1 MNKIAILGAN
11 GFIGKEL
18 AKFLRA
24 TCIVIPVTRDILDL
38 TDFIAVQQFLA
49 QEQFDAV
56 INCAASYQPDQTLLT
71 DTRNNLGIFS
81 NFYHNSDL
89 FGKFINLGSGAEYDV
104 TTNIE
109 CAKEQS
115 IFNCSPADSYGFGH
129 NIKSRLCLSKDNFYT
144 LRIFG
149 CFGGSEAT
157 RRIIPKFLASQE
169 TFSLENDRYFD
180 FISVQDL
187 CVVIKSFIE
196 NTHTVK
202 DVNCVYA
209 IKQTLST
216 FLNKFKEIH
225 QINTNVVV
233 KSTSANSY
241 TGDHHLLGSL
251 NIQLSGLDTGLKNY
265 FMDFK

>member
-11 GFIGKEL
+11 GFIGREL
-18 AKFLRA
+18 VEFLRP
-24 TCIVIPVTRDILDL
+24 TCTVIPVTRDILDL
-38 TDFIAVQQFLA
+38 TDFVAVRQFLA
-49 QEQFDAV
+49 RGQFDAV
-56 INCAASYQPDQTLLT
+56 INCAASYQTDQTLLT

-81 NFYHNSDL
+81 NFYHNSNL

-104 TTNIE
+104 TTNIDG
-109 CAKEQS
+109 AKEQS
-115 IFNCSPADSYGFGH
+115 IFSCSPQDSYGFGH
-129 NIKSRLCLSKDNFYT
+129 NIKSRLCLDKENFYT

-149 CFGGSEAT
+149 CFGGSEAA
-157 RRIIPKFLASQE
+157 RRIIPKFLACQD
-169 TFSLENDRYFD
+169 TFLLENDRCFD

-209 IKQTLST
+209 PKQTLST

-225 QINTNVVV
+225 QINTKVIV
-233 KSTSANSY
+233 KSTSTNSY
-241 TGDHHLLGSL
+241 TGDHHLLASL
-251 NIQLSGLDTGLKNY
+251 NIQLSGLDHGLKNY
-265 FMDFK
+265 FTSLK

>member
-1 MNKIAILGAN
+1 MKIAILGAR
-11 GFIGKEL
+11 GFIGKSL
-18 AKFLRA
+18 IPFLQSHH
-24 TCIVIPVTRDILDL
+24 TLTPVTRDLLDL
-38 TDFIAVQQFLA
+38 TDFVSVQKFLD

-56 INCAASYQPDQTLLT
+56 VNCAASYQPDQTLLT

-104 TTNIE
+104 TTNIDY
-109 CAKEQS
+109 AKEGS

-129 NIKSRLCLSKDNFYT
+129 NIKSRLCVSKENFYT

-149 CFGGSEAT
+149 CFGVNETA
-157 RRIIPKFLASQE
+157 RRLLPRFLNTPE
-169 TFSLENDRYFD
+169 IFYLENDRYFD
-180 FISVQDL
+180 FMSVQDL
-187 CVVIKSFIE
+187 CTVIKSFIE
-196 NTHTVK
+196 NTYTAK
-202 DVNCVYA
+202 DVNCVYNN
-209 IKQTLST
+209 KQTLSA

-233 KSTSANSY
+233 KSTNNNNY
-241 TGDHHLLGSL
+241 TGDGQLLDSL
-251 NIQLSGLDTGLKNY
+251 NIQLSGLETGLENY